1 MPDRVNDELISAYLD
16 NEVTD
21 EERAEV
27 ERALADSAETRMSF
41 ESLKQVQAR
50 MQAIPH
56 LTLADDFHER
66 VMREAQRRS
75 QKQGVTAV
83 TVRPPR
89 VGTWIRISAIVAT
102 VAVVLM
108 AALFIV
114 FNSNEPKIVEQS
126 VPDRSDRPF
135 SPDLLQD
142 TLPGD
147 GVLGAGAAE
156 DRVPQEFIM
165 VLDLAITKRGQKED
179 AFGTILRQV
188 GFSYDPR
195 AEMQLGEELQTNL
208 LKTRFVAGVNQPDE
222 NMVIEHFDVVDMIF
236 LKGTGAQIGEI
247 HPVLAA
253 HPEIRVV
260 LDFTMRPSTVLNSIG
275 ERSWSLAKSKS
286 TKGLPASYAYRLNL
300 GISLH
305 SSRSGFLAKFPTPSI
320 GATLVPKDEKRD
332 GKSISDLDSLIRPN
346 RLQPEDTIGEP
357 STLEAFRINE
367 ILVIRRNLKGGFPY

>member
-114 FNSNEPKIVEQS
+114 FNSNEPKIV
-126 VPDRSDRPF
+126 RSEERRVGKECRSRG
-135 SPDLLQD
+135 SP
-142 TLPGD
+142 
-147 GVLGAGAAE
+147 
-156 DRVPQEFIM
+156 
-165 VLDLAITKRGQKED
+165 
-179 AFGTILRQV
+179 
-188 GFSYDPR
+188 Y
-195 AEMQLGEELQTNL
+195 
-208 LKTRFVAGVNQPDE
+208 
-222 NMVIEHFDVVDMIF
+222 H
-236 LKGTGAQIGEI
+236 
-247 HPVLAA
+247 
-253 HPEIRVV
+253 
-260 LDFTMRPSTVLNSIG
+260 
-275 ERSWSLAKSKS
+275 
-286 TKGLPASYAYRLNL
+286 
-300 GISLH
+300 
-305 SSRSGFLAKFPTPSI
+305 
-320 GATLVPKDEKRD
+320 
-332 GKSISDLDSLIRPN
+332 
-346 RLQPEDTIGEP
+346 
-357 STLEAFRINE
+357 
-367 ILVIRRNLKGGFPY
+367 